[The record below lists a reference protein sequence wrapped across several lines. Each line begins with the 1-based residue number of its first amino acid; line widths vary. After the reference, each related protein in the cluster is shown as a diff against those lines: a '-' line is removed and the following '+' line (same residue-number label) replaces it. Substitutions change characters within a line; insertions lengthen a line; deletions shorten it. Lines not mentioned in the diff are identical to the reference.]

1 MRGRRCILVALALCA
16 LTGQA
21 GAAELKVLT
30 AGAYKAVLVSMKQ
43 VFEKSTGHTLVI
55 DNGTA
60 GELVKR
66 IQGGEPFDVVIAP
79 PMNLFAIGNADKLAG
94 RTVELARVG
103 IGVMVPDGSPKP
115 DISTVDAFKA
125 AILAA
130 ETVAYVDPASG
141 GSSGIYL
148 TKLFENLGIADAIK
162 SKLRLKNGGLV
173 AELLINGQATL
184 GLQQISE
191 ISGVKGVTLVGPLPR
206 EIQSFTTYS
215 GAVGAGARDGAAAAA
230 LLTALRGEDTLKVL
244 KDKGMEPA
252 VVEAGKF

>member
-1 MRGRRCILVALALCA
+1 
-16 LTGQA
+16 
-21 GAAELKVLT
+21 
-30 AGAYKAVLVSMKQ
+30 
-43 VFEKSTGHTLVI
+43 
-55 DNGTA
+55 
-60 GELVKR
+60 
-66 IQGGEPFDVVIAP
+66 VIAP

-115 DISTVDAFKA
+115 DIGTVDAFKA
-125 AILAA
+125 AVLAA
-130 ETVAYVDPASG
+130 GTVAYVDPASG